1 MMAQLFSA
9 LAVEAELEAK
19 SKKSI
24 SDIYDTV
31 VGNFIFG
38 LEFTQECKRG
48 HKESTFQK
56 TFIVPL
62 SRESSLERQIEH
74 KFITEKK
81 TKFFCQECD
90 LEVKGRS
97 STFIE
102 NLPEV
107 LAITFD
113 MFEKNFGHKKG
124 KNRSFSHTIDLHPY
138 LETLLKKMTTEARYQ
153 LFAMINQEGKSRD
166 STSYTAIVLKKDNK
180 WYKFGAEA
188 TTEILAE

>member
-1 MMAQLFSA
+1 
-9 LAVEAELEAK
+9 
-19 SKKSI
+19 
-24 SDIYDTV
+24 
-31 VGNFIFG
+31 
-38 LEFTQECKRG
+38 
-48 HKESTFQK
+48 
-56 TFIVPL
+56 
-62 SRESSLERQIEH
+62 
-74 KFITEKK
+74 
-81 TKFFCQECD
+81 
-90 LEVKGRS
+90 
-97 STFIE
+97 
-102 NLPEV
+102 
-107 LAITFD
+107 